1 MKSEQVEG
9 AAEKVAGK
17 AQSVVGKLFGDSKLE
32 AEGAG
37 RQAAGQLTQAYGDA
51 LEGVSTFVK
60 EKPVAAIAIGAVA
73 LLILDRL
80 FRR

>member
-17 AQSVVGKLFGDSKLE
+17 AQSVVGKLFGDSKVE
-32 AEGAG
+32 AEGAE
-37 RQAAGQLTQAYGDA
+37 RQAAGQITQTYGDA
-51 LEGVSTFVK
+51 LDSVSAFVK

-73 LLILDRL
+73 LLVLDRL